1 MTAQLATLYT
11 LALLIGTNTFGFVYS
26 YLILNHNL
34 FSKFRI
40 QTKKYKSGILGQ
52 RLPLYLM
59 NLLTLLILSGV
70 GIYFCFPFFDTESYS
85 LYVIVCQV
93 LFAFIIDDI
102 WFYFMH
108 RIFHENNF
116 LLRKVHSIHHRSS
129 TPFPLE
135 YLYVHP
141 VEWMSGMVGAAFAF
155 FLILLVMPINIYAF
169 WIFGILRNMHEIHI
183 HSDLELPVISKI
195 PFLSTTRHHDDHHAK
210 LKGNYASTFAWMDSI
225 FKTNFKQ

>member
-34 FSKFRI
+34 LSKFRI

-52 RLPLYLM
+52 RLPLFLM

-85 LYVIVCQV
+85 LCVIVCQV

>member
-141 VEWMSGMVGAAFAF
+141 VEWMSGMVGAALAF

-195 PFLSTTRHHDDHHAK
+195 PFLSTTRHHDDHHAR

>member
-1 MTAQLATLYT
+1 
-11 LALLIGTNTFGFVYS
+11 
-26 YLILNHNL
+26 
-34 FSKFRI
+34 
-40 QTKKYKSGILGQ
+40 
-52 RLPLYLM
+52 
-59 NLLTLLILSGV
+59 
-70 GIYFCFPFFDTESYS
+70 
-85 LYVIVCQV
+85 
-93 LFAFIIDDI
+93 
-102 WFYFMH
+102 MH

-155 FLILLVMPINIYAF
+155 FLILLVIPINIYAF
-169 WIFGILRNMHEIHI
+169 WIFGMLRNMHEIHI

-210 LKGNYASTFAWMDSI
+210 LTGNYASTFAWMDSI